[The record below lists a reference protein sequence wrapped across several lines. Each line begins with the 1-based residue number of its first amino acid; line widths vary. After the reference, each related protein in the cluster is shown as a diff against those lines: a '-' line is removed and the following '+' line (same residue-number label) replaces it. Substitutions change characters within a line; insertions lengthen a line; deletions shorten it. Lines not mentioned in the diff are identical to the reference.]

1 MKRLLASFLFFAAL
15 AAHAQI
21 ATGSATVGA
30 GGNTVFPPR
39 IYKAPGL
46 VQIRNG
52 NLSTVRRELGPV
64 MGFVNGENRSYGPV
78 GSYVSPLDGARTTW
92 AENDTW
98 TYIGEI
104 FMERGKRYTFGSHID
119 DYASIT
125 INGTEILSQPGCQFN
140 TGSFFCAKEGWY
152 PITIRVWDEGG
163 IGYGNR
169 EWDLGLAWNTNYAT
183 AKGSLTWKQLTD
195 PGDGT
200 LFRTEVTNS
209 GVRVSAQMRESD
221 PTVMDVTYI
230 VYTDPETT
238 PTVNVRALAFEDGE
252 RSFSKVIRP
261 ETFIEGTDA
270 NIGDGI
276 SANVEHHLAWRV
288 SSDWAIDLAKVKFE
302 ILAMKPGDLLL
313 PGMHFVTIPPFDGHP
328 KKIVSVNS
336 IDINMEGGTID
347 LDLDWYF
354 AGYNSTFVCPPVFEA
369 FFWLYADTGSDLN
382 LSEGVLTTG
391 DGVLLAG
398 GDWNLFSRR
407 SYDPEDDSDDEIFK
421 RHYFP
426 IQYILQKMGCQLLSR
441 TDLEWITAA
450 RLNWTT
456 EYVEGVPIET
466 RVYAEKMAEE

>member
-1 MKRLLASFLFFAAL
+1 MKRLLASLLLPAAL

-30 GGNTVFPPR
+30 GGNAVFPPR
-39 IYKAPGL
+39 ICKAPGL

-104 FMERGKRYTFGSHID
+104 FMEGRKRYTFGSHID

-209 GVRVSAQMRESD
+209 GVRVLAQMRESD

-230 VYTDPETT
+230 VYTDPETA

-270 NIGDGI
+270 NIGEGI

-328 KKIVSVNS
+328 KKIVSMNGIAINMYGGS
-336 IDINMEGGTID
+336 IDD
-347 LDLDWYF
+347 YRFDY
-354 AGYNSTFVCPPVFEA
+354 YCYFVCPRVFEA
-369 FFWLYADTGSDLN
+369 FLWLYADTGSDLN

-391 DGVLLAG
+391 DGVPLASG
-398 GDWNLFSRR
+398 AFSLFSRR
-407 SYDPEDDSDDEIFK
+407 NSEPDYYDDEIF
-421 RHYFP
+421 RREYFP
-426 IQYILQKMGCQLLSR
+426 IQYVLQKMGCQLLSR

-456 EYVEGVPIET
+456 EYVEGVPID
-466 RVYAEKMAEE
+466 RVVYAEKKVED